1 MRNRTRR
8 LSIKIKI
15 LLGTILILMGLCL
28 LLGVNFYLNMKQDMV
43 ALGVEQ
49 AKTAAR
55 VAVHQVDAD
64 ILRNLKPGDEETG
77 EYEQMLDSLRDM
89 KASCHVAYLYTLS
102 TDGQKVYY
110 GIDTDETDG
119 QNSIGDEFED
129 SYEELET
136 VFEGEEYVQEYI
148 DSTAD
153 GDLITVYLPVKD
165 AQGQVIAV
173 LGSDF
178 DASSIVA
185 RLNQVI
191 IRILQIGAL
200 GIIIAVILLS
210 LIVNGVTRS
219 LRSVNGKIY
228 ELVHSGG
235 DLTQKLEVHTG
246 DETELIA
253 DNVNELL
260 EYIRSIMLRIS
271 QNSENLSKSTQLVAG
286 DLAEAGMSITDVS
299 ATMQEMSA
307 AMEETTASLNQINET
322 VAGIYGQ
329 TKDIYNSAE
338 DGSSYAAEIQ
348 TRAEKLRKKAVTEQ
362 RNAQLQAEEIS
373 ASVNA
378 KIEQSRSVEEIN
390 LLTENIITITAQ
402 TNLLA
407 LNASIEAARA
417 GEAGKGF
424 AVVAGEIGK
433 LALDSAGAADQI
445 RQVSEAVIASVE
457 GLAREAQLMVEY
469 MEKTALDGYRELLSA
484 SDKYRQDA
492 ESIHAVMTQFEEN
505 SEQLQQSVDMI
516 KEAVEAVNI
525 AVEESAKGIVNVS
538 EMSMELNGNVDN
550 IGKEADENQKIAE
563 LLNREVNRFKL
574 K

>member
-1 MRNRTRR
+1 M
-8 LSIKIKI
+8 
-15 LLGTILILMGLCL
+15 
-28 LLGVNFYLNMKQDMV
+28 
-43 ALGVEQ
+43 
-49 AKTAAR
+49 
-55 VAVHQVDAD
+55 
-64 ILRNLKPGDEETG
+64 
-77 EYEQMLDSLRDM
+77 
-89 KASCHVAYLYTLS
+89 
-102 TDGQKVYY
+102 
-110 GIDTDETDG
+110 
-119 QNSIGDEFED
+119 
-129 SYEELET
+129 
-136 VFEGEEYVQEYI
+136 QEYI

>member
-15 LLGTILILMGLCL
+15 LLGAILILMGLCL

-55 VAVHQVDAD
+55 VAVNQVDAD
-64 ILRNLKPGDEETG
+64 ILRNLKPGDEGTG
-77 EYEQMLDSLRDM
+77 EYEQMLTSLREM
-89 KASCHVAYLYTLS
+89 KESCHVAYLYTLS

-119 QNSIGDEFED
+119 QNSIGNEFED
-129 SYEELET
+129 SYEELRT

-148 DSTAD
+148 DSTVD
-153 GDLITVYLPVKD
+153 GDLITVYLPVED
-165 AQGQVIAV
+165 AQGQVVAV

-200 GIIIAVILLS
+200 GIIIAVILMS
-210 LIVNGVTRS
+210 LIVNGVTRG

-260 EYIRSIMLRIS
+260 DYIRSIMLRIS
-271 QNSENLSKSTQLVAG
+271 QDSENLSKSTQLVAG
-286 DLAEAGMSITDVS
+286 DLAEAGVSITDVS

-329 TKDIYNSAE
+329 TRDIYNSAE

-348 TRAEKLRKKAVTEQ
+348 TRAEQLRKKAVTKQ
-362 RNAQLQAEEIS
+362 QNAQLQAEEIS

-433 LALDSAGAADQI
+433 LASDSAGAADQI

-492 ESIHAVMTQFEEN
+492 ESIHAVMTKFAEN

-538 EMSMELNGNVDN
+538 EMSMELNGNIDN

-574 K
+574 E